1 VLHQDPRLKILQQR
15 TGVRRAWLV
24 VAAAITALVLFAAF
38 LIASF
43 PYNDTVSALLSPYQL
58 KLIYAA
64 QHQRL
69 PLGVELEDA
78 SLISTAT
85 APNQMLLDS
94 PSVALTPTLGS
105 LFFGDPGLR
114 VRAALYAGTVAAT
127 VRRHAGAVNLAFA
140 LKSLDLAQCAPLQQF
155 GSIVTG
161 TLSGTGTA
169 QLRGPDLSDNPGESS
184 LAGRDLTFALAR
196 SFPPIHLGALTG
208 RLLLADGTLTFQE
221 IETHGVDLDAKAD
234 GAIQLAPDPADSTI
248 AARVYLTPTASGRAH
263 FGLFLNMLPHSPS
276 AGPYYLRGPLRW
288 PSIR

>member
-1 VLHQDPRLKILQQR
+1 LKSFFQQR
-15 TGVRRAWLV
+15 AGRRRAWLV
-24 VAAAITALVLFAAF
+24 VAAAVAALLLFAAF

-64 QHQRL
+64 QRQRL

-85 APNQMLLDS
+85 APNQTILDS

-105 LFFGDPGLR
+105 LLFGDPGLR

-127 VRRHAGAVNLAFA
+127 VHRDAGAVNLAFA
-140 LKSLDLAQCAPLQQF
+140 LDSLDLARCAPLQQL
-155 GSIVTG
+155 GAIVTG
-161 TLSGTGTA
+161 TLSGAGTA
-169 QLRGPDLSDNPGESS
+169 QLRGPGLDDNPGESN
-184 LAGRDLTFALAR
+184 LIGRDLTFALTR
-196 SFPPIHLGALTG
+196 SFPPLHLGTLTG
-208 RLLLADGTLTFQE
+208 RLILADGTLTFQE
-221 IETHGVDLDAKAD
+221 IETHSIDLDAKAD

-276 AGPYYLRGPLRW
+276 AGPYDLRGPLLG